1 MEPIFS
7 TSVSEMAGQS
17 SIAEIQLLADQE
29 LMGLW
34 EQTQLAAA
42 AIEHQ
47 GGSASTAH
55 RYERAVLME
64 MQKRL
69 SSQSG
74 QTLFGM
80 PKARDAALP
89 EPDALPH
96 IMVLR

>member
-1 MEPIFS
+1 MEPLFS

-17 SIAEIQLLADQE
+17 STVEIQLLADQE

-34 EQTQLAAA
+34 EQTQIAAV
-42 AIEHQ
+42 AIESQ

-80 PKARDAALP
+80 PTQRDAVRP
-89 EPDALPH
+89 ESDALPH